1 MKNIK
6 RISLLLAVVLVFS
19 IVFSVTAF
27 AHDNIKNINENDKI
41 YTVIPWEYE
50 LSVFSDNLSYIDD
63 EANSLTFCVGEN
75 KFAPDGI
82 TALKDWQIE
91 TVFEHFYL
99 YDGDLERTDEC
110 SVAYKITE
118 KSKVN
123 GYSCYYLA
131 GNYSYDEEDIDTDWA
146 YYFNAYVFA
155 TKEDIFIVGYEDING
170 NIENSEDL
178 MVSVNGI
185 VLNGTPL
192 NGDKPEKNVDHD
204 FSASPAY
211 NEVVSGAQ
219 GTLFEDVF
227 ADEGMLSMVIVMI
240 ILLTIVPTAV
250 LIIIASVLI
259 IKYSKNKNKL
269 KRYELTYGSIS
280 QYKVSSQ
287 NYGGYGYNQPV
298 NQTYQ
303 PPVNPAYQQNPIN
316 QNVQQTPSYVTNAV
330 ENLNE
335 QINQTQQPVQAS
347 EIQVT
352 ENNESAGE

>member
-1 MKNIK
+1 
-6 RISLLLAVVLVFS
+6 
-19 IVFSVTAF
+19 
-27 AHDNIKNINENDKI
+27 
-41 YTVIPWEYE
+41 
-50 LSVFSDNLSYIDD
+50 
-63 EANSLTFCVGEN
+63 
-75 KFAPDGI
+75 
-82 TALKDWQIE
+82 
-91 TVFEHFYL
+91 
-99 YDGDLERTDEC
+99 
-110 SVAYKITE
+110 
-118 KSKVN
+118 
-123 GYSCYYLA
+123 
-131 GNYSYDEEDIDTDWA
+131 
-146 YYFNAYVFA
+146 
-155 TKEDIFIVGYEDING
+155 
-170 NIENSEDL
+170 
-178 MVSVNGI
+178 
-185 VLNGTPL
+185 
-192 NGDKPEKNVDHD
+192 
-204 FSASPAY
+204 
-211 NEVVSGAQ
+211 
-219 GTLFEDVF
+219 
-227 ADEGMLSMVIVMI
+227 MVIVMI